1 MGAAAI
7 SRMTYHEWA
16 GQGGAARLAVGPRP
30 GACLRSAV
38 GQGASGRERV
48 LTSRRVGS
56 LMIDERLTSLSILA
70 RLGASEGRSDAC
82 I

>member
-1 MGAAAI
+1 MITIRDVACLQRTVSAPREGGGRWVGAAAV

-56 LMIDERLTSLSILA
+56 LI
-70 RLGASEGRSDAC
+70 
-82 I
+82 